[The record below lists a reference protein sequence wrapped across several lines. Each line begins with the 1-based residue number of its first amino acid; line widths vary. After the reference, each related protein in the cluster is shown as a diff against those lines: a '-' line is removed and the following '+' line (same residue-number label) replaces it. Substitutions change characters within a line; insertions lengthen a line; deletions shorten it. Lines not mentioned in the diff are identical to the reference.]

1 MSADEVLRI
10 IIRDV
15 SARASR
21 ILRNQR
27 AQHHHAS
34 RTISA
39 ASLPSALFA
48 TTPSNPYS
56 GGVSDRLSAF
66 IIRSIVLDDREGL
79 KIDNE
84 MNKEQVEKLVK
95 RASDLAGGLE
105 GGVVWETVRM
115 QVEFDGGFGNQ
126 AEFLAKEKQAR
137 VQNVATI
144 AREIL
149 EAKTK
154 SVAAY
159 DALYGKIITY
169 LLARSYIG
177 SPTELRAVRE
187 TTAALESV
195 FPPSELGAF
204 IALGRQEREAQLTGL
219 MQLVM
224 GIRLFNMKLGK
235 GGETIEKLPDL
246 CEREVKELSDML
258 KKMMTNSESLV
269 QLYTAAITYL
279 SSHDLTPEQPSI
291 ENLKSALVFQRQLLT
306 YLDAL
311 QDTCQRSRA
320 AVTALCARFES
331 SIAELKSTCR
341 AKTAVPVDQVYPQF
355 IAIAALWMAWLDELY
370 LLAFRQGL
378 LSQLEAHA
386 QNAHVAIPKSI
397 TEVLEPLK
405 KDIEPEILN
414 DQAIIAKAS
423 EVMAAIPPL
432 NRAVEVVH
440 PGNSTQ
446 YWKLP
451 VEYGGYC
458 PVTLIQQNGLLV
470 PGDKSIC
477 LLKYKSR
484 LFAPSSKAAA
494 LTFARNP
501 DGIMEQV
508 LEWGRKSPDL
518 VGVLCLAGWFPTV
531 DVLDNAKYFPK
542 NNFFSRPPLCSDA
555 ASQVDTHILDQHID
569 PKYQWNEWELRRQAL
584 MLVALKTKLTH
595 SAQTDISHFKRDS
608 ETQHYAPKV
617 QETQTRRES
626 GTNAIKKINYM
637 AGLRHDGKQSGRFKI
652 LDLTVE
658 KQ

>member
-1 MSADEVLRI
+1 MSADEILRH

-15 SARASR
+15 SARATR
-21 ILRNQR
+21 ILRTQR
-27 AQHHHAS
+27 AQHPPLVTA
-34 RTISA
+34 ISA
-39 ASLPSALFA
+39 ATLPTTLFA
-48 TTPSNPYS
+48 TTPSNPYA

-66 IIRSIVLDDREGL
+66 VIRSIVMDEREGFR
-79 KIDNE
+79 IEAE
-84 MNKEQVEKLVK
+84 MTKEQVEKLVK
-95 RASDLAGGLE
+95 RASDLTGGAV
-105 GGVVWETVRM
+105 GGIVWETVRM

-126 AEFLAKEKQAR
+126 AEFLSKEKQAR
-137 VQNVATI
+137 IQSVSNVAK
-144 AREIL
+144 EIL

-154 SVAAY
+154 SIAAY

-177 SPTELRAVRE
+177 SPTDLKAVRE

-235 GGETIEKLPDL
+235 GGDSIEKLPDL
-246 CEREVKELSDML
+246 CNRELRELSDL
-258 KKMMTNSESLV
+258 VKTMMTSSENLV
-269 QLYTAAITYL
+269 QVYSAAIQFL
-279 SSHDLTPEQPSI
+279 SQQEYAPETPSI
-291 ENLKSALVFQRQLLT
+291 TQLKSGLIFQRQLLT

-311 QDTCQRSRA
+311 EDTCQRSN
-320 AVTALCARFES
+320 TALTALSARFES
-331 SIAELKSTCR
+331 SIQELKSTCR

-355 IAIAALWMAWLDELY
+355 IAISALWMAWLDELY

-378 LSQLEAHA
+378 VSQLEAHSR
-386 QNAHVAIPKSI
+386 NAFVEIPES
-397 TEVLEPLK
+397 LMNSLDPLK
-405 KDIEPEILN
+405 RDIEPEILN
-414 DQAIIAKAS
+414 DQSIIARAT
-423 EVMAAIPPL
+423 EVMVAIPPL
-432 NRAVEVVH
+432 NRAIEVIH

-458 PVTLIQQNGLLV
+458 PVTLVQQQGLLV

-477 LLKYKSR
+477 LLKYRSR
-484 LFAPSSKAAA
+484 LFAVASKACA
-494 LTFARNP
+494 LAFARNP

-508 LEWGRKSPDL
+508 LEWGRQSPDL

-531 DVLDNAKYFPK
+531 EVLDNAKFFPK
-542 NNFFSRPPLCSDA
+542 NKLFTRPPLCADA
-555 ASQVDTHILDQHID
+555 ASQVDTHIVDQHVD

-595 SAQTDISHFKRDS
+595 SAQTDVSHFRRDS
-608 ETQHYAPKV
+608 ETQHYQPKV
-617 QETQTRRES
+617 QETQTRRDA
-626 GTNAIKKINYM
+626 GTTIPKKVNYM
-637 AGLRHDGKQSGRFKI
+637 AGLRGSTQPGKFKI
-652 LDLTVE
+652 LDLTIE
-658 KQ
+658 RK